1 MPARVFTH
9 CLIFHS
15 SFPWNKDCSA
25 NKLDNFKYVVA
36 LDKRRFMISSINCK
50 YKYQINYCIGR
61 NFGTWRNTGT
71 LEVLCYFLFHHF
83 LWKPP
88 HFSFIYDRLSAIT
101 INADVLMF
109 LSFNKVLFFS
119 RSQLF
124 CVLWNFTEAAISS
137 ICRKLL
143 SLQWLKKAFET

>member
-88 HFSFIYDRLSAIT
+88 HFSFLYDRLSAIT

-109 LSFNKVLFFS
+109 LSFNKVLFFF